1 VKITERLEKEEEQ
14 RQLQL
19 YGIEPPKL
27 DSGERPE
34 LLAYKQLK
42 NQMSQF
48 DQLID
53 TQVVKNNVKAQM
65 NAIRD
70 NDFKTIDKL
79 QADKMLDKKFINDY
93 LGEDMYDK
101 EDIDPN
107 ILNRDYNSPQLNK
120 SAY

>member
-1 VKITERLEKEEEQ
+1 
-14 RQLQL
+14 
-19 YGIEPPKL
+19 
-27 DSGERPE
+27 
-34 LLAYKQLK
+34 
-42 NQMSQF
+42 
-48 DQLID
+48 
-53 TQVVKNNVKAQM
+53 M